1 MVNVSDFFEKMR
13 SYNRTLSGLT
23 PIERSFV
30 KATEETDYYFG
41 LRVDWEAIPSTVS
54 ELLRDAKRFKA
65 LLPGH
70 SEELCE
76 YLTHIQE
83 FTCNTGI
90 VRMDVRSSDLSNY
103 KERVKNAVWAFYRF
117 YGMGLSMQQL
127 IYGAY
132 KEEELKFWDMSP
144 VIAGELLCG
153 NAEAIGYCK
162 EVLTSENN
170 TAFLTRDLIIAIE
183 KSQNREL
190 QELLTNI
197 LVAAKLQEGV
207 RQSILETAD
216 EYQLDYF
223 YRILDVIRDE
233 NLLRYSSA
241 QRSVLTWI
249 GLGYYEDAKPRLVNL
264 IFDRIY
270 TFLHDESA
278 RKTALFDENPLTVYI
293 ALYSLGVRSLEQA
306 VEEAVRL
313 LEDAPR
319 HVVAAALVY
328 LKLTNHFSLIKY
340 KWILNTYRDDE
351 WITALY
357 LGECT
362 KIIPN
367 KLSFTKA
374 ECGELFDLIY
384 PFLDGMK
391 AQQTVYSKGFEWF
404 VLSFHKDSIVSFL
417 AILLTKAPGT
427 RRVDLFMPYA
437 ASLYGKMQEDFLKSC
452 FSCASLPVRK
462 EFMIKEI
469 ISQKEALC
477 RFVADE
483 LLRTSLTQDDILK
496 LEGRLKTKRSYARAA
511 IVQVL
516 AAQPKK
522 TVRESFERLN
532 RSGDKLIRESAEELR
547 RLAPA
552 CFEDAVEPEIK
563 VLGKEDGFGLYE
575 RNQRYPLPETEFL
588 SVGKKG
594 FFKKRGVP
602 DLSFLNV
609 WEKNQI
615 VSYLDLWDRRVEEH
629 ALDEY
634 QRFGE
639 QHLVGDIYL
648 HPLDY
653 QKQSLDALPL
663 GNVWREYFEQD
674 KLSAD
679 VVFQLYFVLQS
690 APYNYKGIFPP
701 DIRIVSLTEDDI
713 KRWKYAKHVSNI
725 IYYYFLECGQNN
737 AFLQSAARIVELF
750 LKYSRACAYKT
761 RDYGDEIVVESLINI
776 VPFRLMVDELR
787 LDTLDDEQF
796 LRYFPLVYHCY
807 LRFHLNCTKAACGS
821 VVMNKM
827 TLSPLTVS
835 RACTLGLLPRS
846 VLMEIILDMHTE
858 QRDKPSRLWW
868 MQATEQMLGDAYSE
882 AYFAGRSIMGMP
894 NFELPKENTAA
905 NLYLRETLD
914 IISDTLIPMET
925 TRLNEVTP
933 VTGYVQSLRVVR
945 GVRYLLLALK
955 MLEGEEIKRDTY
967 GDDRNT
973 VFGNIIRYCYPL
985 PDDSPMELKQANI
998 PEARLVEV
1006 AMMAPQWMDFVNDV
1020 LGWDGFKDAC
1030 YYFIAHMKQQD
1041 DPERKKA
1048 EIAHYTDL
1056 DPADLSDG
1064 AFDIEW
1070 CKSICSRLGD
1080 KRVKVLYKA
1089 AKLLCENSFHTRA
1102 RKYLDAC
1109 TGKGSK
1115 EEYRRQASEKR
1126 NKDALNAYCIVPL
1139 ADEQDLLERYLY
1151 LQQFMKESKTF
1162 GAQRQASEKRSCQIA
1177 LLNLARNAHYDSA
1190 DRLTWKME
1198 SMVTDLYSDVFEP
1211 VLVEDIELRIV
1222 VDENGQNEISAVKN
1236 GKKLKSLPARL
1247 KNNEHVLR
1255 LKEAHKLL
1263 TQQYRRTRAMLEKA
1277 MEERTEFDSAEIDT
1291 MAKHIIAGPLLR
1303 RLVLC
1308 CNGFFGF
1315 YQDGRLVMGDESVL
1329 CTGTVRIAH
1338 AVELYQQ
1345 NVLREFQEYIFEEF
1359 IVQPFKQ
1366 VFREIYLK
1374 LDEELPHEYTKR
1386 YTGYQIQTKQAA
1398 AALKGRGWN
1407 VSYECGLEKV
1417 CYKQDA
1423 VVNLYADADWFSPS
1437 DIEAPSIDYVE
1448 FSNRKTGEP
1457 LLIEKL
1463 DDVMFSE
1470 VMRDVDLAVSLAF
1483 VGGVDPVTST
1493 STLEL
1498 RKSIIGLTCELMNL
1512 PNVRLEGH
1520 FAHIE
1525 GQYNDYSVHLGS
1537 GVIHQKAGSA
1547 IHMVPVWSGRR
1558 GKVYLPFLD
1567 EDPMTAQI
1575 VTKVVMLAEDTSIKD
1590 PEILSQ
1596 IRRR

>member
-23 PIERSFV
+23 PIERAFV
-30 KATEETDYYFG
+30 KTTEETNFRFG
-41 LRVDWEAIPSTVS
+41 LYPDWDAVPPTLD
-54 ELLRDAKRFKA
+54 ELLRSAKRFRA

-70 SEELCE
+70 SEVLCE
-76 YLTHIQE
+76 YLTHIQD
-83 FTCNTGI
+83 FTCNMGLI
-90 VRMDVRSSDLSNY
+90 RMDVRSSDLSNY
-103 KERVKNAVWAFYRF
+103 AERVKNAIGAFYRF

-132 KEEELKFWDMSP
+132 SRDELTFWDMSP

-170 TAFLTRDLIIAIE
+170 TAFLTRDLIVAIE

-190 QELLTNI
+190 QDLLTNLLI
-197 LVAAKLQEGV
+197 AAKLQEGV

-223 YRILDVIRDE
+223 YRILDVVRDE
-233 NLLRYSSA
+233 NLLRYSSV

-249 GLGYYEDAKPRLVNL
+249 GLGYYEKAEPRLLNF
-264 IFDRIY
+264 IFDSIY

-278 RKTALFDENPLTVYI
+278 RAAALFDENPLTVYI
-293 ALYSLGVRSLEQA
+293 ALYALGVRSLERA
-306 VEEAVRL
+306 VDEAVSL

-319 HVVAAALVY
+319 HVIAAALIY
-328 LKLTNHFSLIKY
+328 LKLTNHLSLVKY
-340 KWILNTYRDDE
+340 KWLLSKYRDDE

-357 LGECT
+357 LGECG
-362 KIIPN
+362 KIIYN
-367 KLSFTKA
+367 KLPFTKA

-384 PFLDGMK
+384 PFVEDMK
-391 AQQTVYSKGFEWF
+391 AEHTVYSKGFEWF
-404 VLSFHKDSIVSFL
+404 VLTINKEVIVNFL
-417 AILLTKAPGT
+417 AALLIKAPDT
-427 RRVDLFMPYA
+427 RRVELFMPYA
-437 ASLYGKMQEDFLKSC
+437 ASLYGKMQEDFMKSC
-452 FSCASLPVRK
+452 FPRASLPVRK
-462 EFMIKEI
+462 EFMTKEI
-469 ISQKEALC
+469 ISRDEALC
-477 RFVADE
+477 RFVTKE
-483 LLRTSLTQDDILK
+483 LLKTSLTQDDILK
-496 LEGRLKTKRSYARAA
+496 LEGRLKTKKSYARAA
-511 IVQVL
+511 IVKVL
-516 AAQPKK
+516 AAQPEK

-532 RSGDKLIRESAEELR
+532 GSGDKLIRESAEELR

-552 CFEDAVEPEIK
+552 CFEDAAEPEIK

-594 FFKKRGVP
+594 FLRKRGAP
-602 DLSFLNV
+602 ALSFLNV
-609 WEKNQI
+609 WEKDQI
-615 VSYLDLWDRRVEEH
+615 VSYLDLWDRRIEEH

-648 HPLDY
+648 HPIDP

-663 GNVWREYFEQD
+663 GSVWREYFERD

-701 DIRIVSLTEDDI
+701 EIRIVSLSDDEVE
-713 KRWKYAKHVSNI
+713 RLKYQHHISNI
-725 IYYYFLECGQNN
+725 IYYYFLERGQDH
-737 AFLQSAARIVELF
+737 AYLQSAAKVVELF
-750 LKYSRACAYKT
+750 LKYSRTCSYISHE
-761 RDYGDEIVVESLINI
+761 YGSIPVTQSLANSE
-776 VPFRLMVDELR
+776 PFKLMVDELR
-787 LDTLDDEQF
+787 LDTIDDEQF
-796 LRYFPLVYHCY
+796 RRYFPLVYHCY
-807 LRFHLNCTKAACGS
+807 LRFNLDCNKAIFGFEI
-821 VVMNKM
+821 MNKM
-827 TLSPLTVS
+827 NLSPLMVS

-858 QRDKPSRLWW
+858 QRDKPSRFWW
-868 MQATEQMLGDAYSE
+868 LQATEHMLGDAYSE
-882 AYFAGRSIMGMP
+882 AYFVGRSVMGMP
-894 NFELPKENTAA
+894 NFELPKENAEA

-933 VTGYVQSLRVVR
+933 VTSYVQSLRVVR

-973 VFGNIIRYCYPL
+973 VFGNLIRHSYPL
-985 PDDSPMELKQANI
+985 PDDSPMELKRANI
-998 PEARLVEV
+998 PEKRLVEV
-1006 AMMAPQWMDFVNDV
+1006 AMMAPQWMDFVNEV

-1070 CKSICSRLGD
+1070 CKSIYERLGD
-1080 KRVKVLYKA
+1080 KRIKVLYKA

-1139 ADEQDLLERYLY
+1139 VDEQDLLERYLY

-1236 GKKLKSLPARL
+1236 GKKLKSVPARL

-1303 RLVLC
+1303 RLVLY

-1315 YQDGRLVMGDESVL
+1315 YQDGRLVMGEKSEA

-1470 VMRDVDLAVSLAF
+1470 VMRDLDLAVSLTF

-1567 EDPMTAQI
+1567 EDPLTAQI